1 MTIGRSDRVLHGREG
16 SYALL
21 DTIGKGAYG
30 TVYKA
35 IWRERARHVAVK
47 RISRTRLSSDEKKA
61 IQAEI
66 LLFKNLHHPHIV
78 NYIETVDQ
86 PDSPCLDIVMEY
98 VEGGSLFHMVDPIRR
113 SLETGKLVLE
123 ETVVAHFVREVVLGL
138 QYLHQQG
145 IVHRDIK
152 GANILVTKDHHC
164 KLADFGVSSTKPAED
179 PDTFDVAGSPYWMAP
194 EIINLTG
201 SSTASDIWSLG
212 CTVIELLTGLPPY
225 HQYADLTALFK
236 IVNDDCP
243 PLPPNLSTD
252 CEDFLRKCFHKDA
265 HSRPTADELLS
276 HRWLVRPGQLF
287 DEPPQSSDLSQ
298 AENLL
303 LGESITH
310 TSLERSDTPIIA
322 LHKYEEDD
330 DDNDFDDLD
339 GLANLDDPELQDLPP
354 TSTAT
359 LACDDSSS
367 NTTYIEDSKSCVPDG
382 PPVCAN
388 PSHSEDSQ
396 SEFPRI
402 SPTMRS
408 WSFREDPFKDVLDD
422 PEVDRERERL
432 RKQKEMWDI
441 VKTHASSLGRD
452 EASHVS
458 ACDELIS
465 MFYKQPEQRY
475 NFIYDPGLLPIIEV
489 LERDSRESTRSIE
502 ATLRVTLSFVDGDEG
517 DTDHDGEVKRVSTV
531 GGNIIGEPVFGYP
544 RVSNIREDLCLAG
557 FLPAVMQYCKR
568 TEPFRLRLLAARFL
582 DKMMQLER
590 VLHMFIACSGFS
602 VFVDLLEPDVL
613 NFGELSEISLRGID
627 RILTLDNQRHKRNFC
642 RRLSWNG
649 LLGRIVDGIS
659 FNMERVEFGAQFAL
673 AGVDEEGLGSSSLLT
688 LASKNAMLDHVTK
701 LSSLLQTFAA
711 RADPV
716 VKVNM
721 TNNRVLDEMIRQ
733 IDNQHAP
740 KEAVLSI
747 LCCIRDLSR
756 DPQTHHALQTART
769 IQTLIRYLSEIRS
782 RETNSEQFVISSLH
796 NLCIVSTVRQEIAAR
811 AGVLPHL
818 QRYIKSKDIN
828 VGSLC
833 IDIFSGL
840 GCAGH
845 ATRVELAKEHGV
857 DFYVYLMVML
867 CGPRTVRKWQARV
880 LQSMA
885 EWLEDSTQVELVEER
900 LLAEENQTRVCESL
914 AQVRLSEL
922 EGVLEPYLRM
932 MTVSERL
939 SRAFGTNES
948 LMLTMVRWLDE
959 MYRLRFNNI
968 HNGISVSG
976 TGARGR
982 LLLLRTLLAH
992 AHYWNENSLAPRI
1005 IQELHELLTNGV
1017 LVREEAITVR
1027 KQASLL
1033 LEAVDILHLC
1043 SQAEDLNVQ

>member
-1 MTIGRSDRVLHGREG
+1 MTIGRSDRVLHGHEG

-35 IWRERARHVAVK
+35 IWRERARHVAIK
-47 RISRTRLSSDEKKA
+47 RVSRTRLSSDEKKA
-61 IQAEI
+61 LQAEI
-66 LLFKNLHHPHIV
+66 LLFQNLNHPHIV

-86 PDSPCLDIVMEY
+86 PDSPFLDIVMEY

-113 SLETGKLVLE
+113 SLDTGKLVLE

-152 GANILVTKDHHC
+152 GANILVTKDQHC

-265 HSRPTADELLS
+265 HSRPTADELLI
-276 HRWLVRPGQLF
+276 HRWLVRPDQLF
-287 DEPPQSSDLSQ
+287 GDPPQPSDSSQVDHLI
-298 AENLL
+298 
-303 LGESITH
+303 GESIPTFS
-310 TSLERSDTPIIA
+310 TVGVDAPVIVLQR
-322 LHKYEEDD
+322 YEEDAAD
-330 DDNDFDDLD
+330 DDFDDLD
-339 GLANLDDPELQDLPP
+339 GFGNFDDSELQDLPLTSTPPFSQDGSFADIVYAEDSEHAPLDVAP
-354 TSTAT
+354 TSTKPCRSNDMQT
-359 LACDDSSS
+359 ESS
-367 NTTYIEDSKSCVPDG
+367 
-382 PPVCAN
+382 
-388 PSHSEDSQ
+388 
-396 SEFPRI
+396 RI
-402 SPTMRS
+402 SSAMRS

-432 RKQKEMWDI
+432 RKQKELWDL
-441 VKTHASSLGRD
+441 VKMHASSLGRD
-452 EASHVS
+452 EGSHVS
-458 ACDELIS
+458 ACDELIT
-465 MFYKQPEQRY
+465 MFQRHPEQRY
-475 NFIYDPGLLPIIEV
+475 NFIYDPGLLPIIEA
-489 LERDSRESTRSIE
+489 LESNCRGSIRSIE
-502 ATLRVTLSFVDGDEG
+502 ATLRVTLSFVAGNN
-517 DTDHDGEVKRVSTV
+517 
-531 GGNIIGEPVFGYP
+531 GGNEGQRGMEHISTGNGNISGEPVFGYP

-568 TEPFRLRLLAARFL
+568 DKPLKLRLLAARFL
-582 DKMMQLER
+582 DKMMELER

-602 VFVDLLEPDVL
+602 VFVDLLEPDIL
-613 NFGELSEISLRGID
+613 SAGELSEIALRGIN
-627 RILTLDNQRHKRNFC
+627 RILTLDNQRHKRDFC

-649 LLGRIVDGIS
+649 LLDRIVDGIA
-659 FNMERVEFGAQFAL
+659 FNMERIGMSDAPVKVGRTDSKISDCSKE
-673 AGVDEEGLGSSSLLT
+673 
-688 LASKNAMLDHVTK
+688 ASKNSILEHITK
-701 LSSLLQTFAA
+701 LSSLLKTFAA
-711 RADPV
+711 RADPIL
-716 VKVNM
+716 KANM
-721 TNNRVLDEMIRQ
+721 TNSRVLDEMIQQ
-733 IDNQHAP
+733 ITNESAP
-740 KEAVLSI
+740 KQAVLSI

-756 DPQTHHALQTART
+756 DPQTHHALQMART
-769 IQTLIRYLSEIRS
+769 IQTLVGYLSQTRS
-782 RETNSEQFVISSLH
+782 RESSSEQFIISSLH

-833 IDIFSGL
+833 IDMFSGL

-845 ATRVELAKEHGV
+845 ATRVELAKEQGV
-857 DFYVYLMVML
+857 DFYVYLMVTL

-885 EWLEDSTQVELVEER
+885 EWLEDSTQVELVEQR
-900 LLAEENQTRVCESL
+900 LLAEENRSRVCESL
-914 AQVRLSEL
+914 AQVRMPEL

-939 SRAFGTNES
+939 NRAFGSNKA
-948 LMLTMVRWLDE
+948 LMMTLVHWLEE
-959 MYRLRFNNI
+959 MYRSYLNNVGSGP
-968 HNGISVSG
+968 NVSG
-976 TGARGR
+976 TSARGR

-992 AHYWNENSLAPRI
+992 AHYWNENSLEPGI
-1005 IQELHELLTNGV
+1005 IQELHELLTMGV

-1033 LEAVDILHLC
+1033 LETIDILHLC
-1043 SQAEDLNVQ
+1043 HQTESVRV

>member
-1 MTIGRSDRVLHGREG
+1 MTTGRSDRVLHGREG

-35 IWRERARHVAVK
+35 IWRERARHVAIK
-47 RISRTRLSSDEKKA
+47 RVSRTRLSSDEKKA
-61 IQAEI
+61 LQAEI

-113 SLETGKLVLE
+113 SLDTGRLVLE

-243 PLPPNLSTD
+243 PLPTNLSSD

-265 HSRPTADELLS
+265 HSRPTADELLN
-276 HRWLVRPGQLF
+276 HRWLARPDQLF
-287 DEPPQSSDLSQ
+287 GDSSQPSDSTQ
-298 AENLL
+298 VDYL
-303 LGESITH
+303 LGESIP
-310 TSLERSDTPIIA
+310 SLSGAGDDAPVVV
-322 LHKYEEDD
+322 LQKYEEDND
-330 DDNDFDDLD
+330 DDFDDLD
-339 GLANLDDPELQDLPP
+339 GFANLDDPELQELPP
-354 TSTAT
+354 GFTSPFSQ
-359 LACDDSSS
+359 DDSFS
-367 NTTYIEDSKSCVPDG
+367 NTTHAEDSRHTPIDIPLSHGK
-382 PPVCAN
+382 
-388 PSHSEDSQ
+388 PSRSRDSQ
-396 SEFPRI
+396 TDFSHI
-402 SPTMRS
+402 SPSMRS

-432 RKQKEMWDI
+432 RKQKELWDI
-441 VKTHASSLGRD
+441 VKMHASLLGKD

-465 MFYKQPEQRY
+465 MFQKQPEQRY
-475 NFIYDPGLLPIIEV
+475 NFIYDPGLLPIIEA
-489 LERDSRESTRSIE
+489 LECDCRGSTRSIE
-502 ATLRVTLSFVDGDEG
+502 ATLRVTLSFVAGDEG
-517 DTDHDGEVKRVSTV
+517 DNAGQDGIERVST
-531 GGNIIGEPVFGYP
+531 GGGKISGEPVFGYP

-557 FLPAVMQYCKR
+557 FLPAVMRYCR
-568 TEPFRLRLLAARFL
+568 RNEPFQLRLLAARFL
-582 DKMMQLER
+582 DKMMELER

-613 NFGELSEISLRGID
+613 SAGELSGIALRGIN
-627 RILTLDNQRHKRNFC
+627 RILTLDNQRHKRDFC

-649 LLGRIVDGIS
+649 LLARIVEGIA
-659 FNMERVEFGAQFAL
+659 FNMERVGADSDD
-673 AGVDEEGLGSSSLLT
+673 V
-688 LASKNAMLDHVTK
+688 LASLDGPDSETLERSTTTPRNLMLAHVTE

-711 RADPV
+711 RSDPI
-716 VKVNM
+716 VKANM
-721 TNNRVLDEMIRQ
+721 TNNRVLDEMIQQ
-733 IDNQHAP
+733 INNKLAP
-740 KEAVLSI
+740 KQAVLSI

-769 IQTLIRYLSEIRS
+769 IQTLVGYLSETRS
-782 RETNSEQFVISSLH
+782 RETNSEQFIISSLH

-833 IDIFSGL
+833 IDMFSGL

-845 ATRVELAKEHGV
+845 ATRVELAREHGV
-857 DFYVYLMVML
+857 DFYVYLMVTL

-885 EWLEDSTQVELVEER
+885 EWLEDSTQVELVEQR
-900 LLAEENQTRVCESL
+900 LLAEENRTRVCESL
-914 AQVRLSEL
+914 AQVRMHEL

-932 MTVSERL
+932 MVVSERL
-939 SRAFGTNES
+939 NRAFGANRA
-948 LMLTMVRWLDE
+948 LMITMIRWLEE
-959 MYRLRFNNI
+959 MYRSYSINI
-968 HNGISVSG
+968 GSG
-976 TGARGR
+976 FSGSSTGARGR

-992 AHYWNENSLAPRI
+992 AHFWSENSLDPSFIR
-1005 IQELHELLTNGV
+1005 ELHELLMKGV
-1017 LVREEAITVR
+1017 LAREEAITVR

-1033 LEAVDILHLC
+1033 LEAIDILHLTR
-1043 SQAEDLNVQ
+1043 QTEAMGV